1 MLDIFQ
7 QRRNERRNLGYTDT
21 ELDREETKDRICIFL
36 YAATAS
42 GIVTLTSVLLLF
54 WGATSCAW
62 RCIEVIMWWVVLRT
76 RTM

>member
-54 WGATSCAW
+54 
-62 RCIEVIMWWVVLRT
+62 
-76 RTM
+76 

>member
-7 QRRNERRNLGYTDT
+7 QRRNERRDLGYTNT

-42 GIVTLTSVLLLF
+42 GIVTLSWVLLL
-54 WGATSCAW
+54 
-62 RCIEVIMWWVVLRT
+62 
-76 RTM
+76 